1 MKSQK
6 VIALLLSTALSIST
20 CMPLGNITALGAET
34 GATVQ
39 TVEVQEEASDSA
51 ENAESPQ
58 EESQEKDSSEAEAAE
73 QAAEEANDS
82 ASETLPEDGR
92 EESAEEKRKPK
103 KTKMTRIPMKAMP
116 PFLHRRQ
123 NHRKQTPPQLKKR
136 QILPPQKILHLLQT
150 QQIRTKPKAVLQ
162 SPVKQILSE
171 MMQ

>member
-82 ASETLPEDGR
+82 ASETLPVQK
-92 EESAEEKRKPK
+92 KRKPK

-123 NHRKQTPPQLKKR
+123 NHRKQKTT
-136 QILPPQKILHLLQT
+136 I
-150 QQIRTKPKAVLQ
+150 QIRRRLLFRQTIRPLTEQKQ
-162 SPVKQILSE
+162 SGKTP
-171 MMQ
+171 

>member
-20 CMPLGNITALGAET
+20 SMPLGEHNRPGERKPEQLYRRSRYRRKLPILLKTQNHRRRSHRRKIPQRRKHLNRPPRKQMILHLKHFRRITGKSL
-34 GATVQ
+34 Q
-39 TVEVQEEASDSA
+39 
-51 ENAESPQ
+51 
-58 EESQEKDSSEAEAAE
+58 K
-73 QAAEEANDS
+73 
-82 ASETLPEDGR
+82 
-92 EESAEEKRKPK
+92 KRKPK
-103 KTKMTRIPMKAMP
+103 QPKTTRIPMKAMP